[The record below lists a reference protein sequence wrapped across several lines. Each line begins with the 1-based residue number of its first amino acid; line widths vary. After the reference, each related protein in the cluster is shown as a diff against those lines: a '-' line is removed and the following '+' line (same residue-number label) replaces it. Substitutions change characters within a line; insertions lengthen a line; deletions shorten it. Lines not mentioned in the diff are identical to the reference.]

1 MKHLSLRSLSERL
14 APLTLLVVTL
24 AASASAHAISP
35 DESDPA
41 VIMKAS
47 EGRALGDRMTARLTM
62 VVKDAAG
69 RDKTRIIRARAMDF
83 DAGRRS
89 LMLFEAPAEDR
100 GTGLLSIDYDDGAK
114 DDDQWLFLPSL
125 AKSTRISGSGK
136 SGSFL
141 GSDLS
146 YADMT
151 QKDPKNYD
159 YKLIEQEAK
168 VGGEP
173 CWLIEATPKTAKEK
187 EETGYVKTHVWVSK
201 EKLMPLQVKAWVA
214 AGKKLK
220 LLKFADIEKVDG
232 TWTAKKLMV
241 RTMSGNNVE
250 STTILTWDGLR
261 YNDPAVNADDFTERR
276 LEKGL

>member
-1 MKHLSLRSLSERL
+1 MKLLPLLSPRK
-14 APLTLLVVTL
+14 LLVHLVL
-24 AASASAHAISP
+24 VAAMSAPAHAISP
-35 DESDPA
+35 DETDPA

-69 RDKTRIIRARAMDF
+69 RDKTRVIRARAMDF

-89 LMLFEAPAEDR
+89 LMLFESPAEDR

-151 QKDPKNYD
+151 QKDPKNYE
-159 YKLIEQEAK
+159 YKLIEQDAK
-168 VGGEP
+168 VGGES

-187 EETGYVKTHVWVSK
+187 EETGYVKSHVWVSK
-201 EKLMPLQVKAWVA
+201 DKLMPLQVKAWVA

-241 RTMSGNNVE
+241 RTMSGDKAE
-250 STTILTWDGLR
+250 STTILTWAGLR
-261 YNDPAVNADDFTERR
+261 YNDPDVKADDFTERR

>member
-1 MKHLSLRSLSERL
+1 
-14 APLTLLVVTL
+14 
-24 AASASAHAISP
+24 
-35 DESDPA
+35 
-41 VIMKAS
+41 
-47 EGRALGDRMTARLTM
+47 
-62 VVKDAAG
+62 
-69 RDKTRIIRARAMDF
+69 
-83 DAGRRS
+83 
-89 LMLFEAPAEDR
+89 MLFESPAEDR

-151 QKDPKNYD
+151 QKDPKNYE
-159 YKLIEQEAK
+159 YKLIEQDAK
-168 VGGEP
+168 VGGES

-187 EETGYVKTHVWVSK
+187 EETGYVKSHVWVSK
-201 EKLMPLQVKAWVA
+201 DKLMPLQVKAWVA

-241 RTMSGNNVE
+241 RTMSGDKAE
-250 STTILTWDGLR
+250 STTILTWAGLR
-261 YNDPAVNADDFTERR
+261 YNDPDVKADDFTERR